1 MNLEDIKL
9 SGLPDG
15 SVSEETACNAED
27 PRLIP
32 GLGRS
37 SAGGNG
43 NSLQYSCLENPME
56 RGAWR
61 ATVHGVTKELDTME
75 ELSMHAWR
83 SIGGFSRGKAQFML
97 HFVRIAWLIYR
108 GETAGGKRSR
118 EWRRGCQG
126 GERQDDI
133 IDASYLAWDRP
144 ENQTEWRWGFWLLRG
159 VSWGL
164 RSWVM
169 RRGSVMLRT
178 RQALGQTWSGWVES
192 LFLFF

>member
-1 MNLEDIKL
+1 MRCIVPQWL
-9 SGLPDG
+9 SGKESTCQGRRCGFNPWVRKIPWRRKWQSTLVFLPG
-15 SVSEETACNAED
+15 KSHGERSLVGCS
-27 PRLIP
+27 PR
-32 GLGRS
+32 
-37 SAGGNG
+37 
-43 NSLQYSCLENPME
+43 SC
-56 RGAWR
+56 
-61 ATVHGVTKELDTME
+61 KELDTME